1 MTQRPRL
8 YFTGS
13 QLHHAHGNEFRLV
26 NVTEHPI
33 LTHNMVSSHPIFH
46 RRKNTPS
53 NNNIHRV
60 QLANYIVSRIRNYP
74 ARATLHEFE
83 KMIRAIINR
92 RTREQA
98 QYRAQHNV
106 LTRNMENNILAASRR
121 RLLNI
126 QRGPENETKQQ
137 LKERL
142 RGINRAYRNRQE
154 VIMNRYLNHNAIKKY
169 RNHAN
174 QIIYWKWI
182 KNSVL
187 QEIRPKLKNIRR

>member
-1 MTQRPRL
+1 MTHLPRL

-46 RRKNTPS
+46 RRKNIPS

-60 QLANYIVSRIRNYP
+60 QLANYIVSRIKNYP
-74 ARATLHEFE
+74 AKATLHEFE
-83 KMIRAIINR
+83 RMIHAIINR

-106 LTRNMENNILAASRR
+106 LTRNMQNNILAASRR

-126 QRGPENETKQQ
+126 QRVPENQQ
-137 LKERL
+137 RNERL
-142 RGINRAYRNRQE
+142 RLINRAYRNRRE
-154 VIMNRYLNHNAIKKY
+154 VIANRYLNHNAIKRY

-187 QEIRPKLKNIRR
+187 QELRPKLKNLRR